1 MSDITQT
8 SFNYAELP
16 TETALEL
23 RLSAERIRTRMKRTA
38 EDIVEIGKELI
49 AAKARINNK
58 PDDKNQPKGYG
69 QFYKW
74 IGSEFGMSEISALR
88 FMQVAERFP
97 NISTNLVEISPS
109 ILYLL
114 AEPKTDSVR
123 EIIIGQVTSGEISP
137 NVKEVKAAIAEAKE
151 QERRARE
158 AQERAEAQNRTLQ
171 QQLLEADQATKTQ
184 VMAAQNRVYTITRQL
199 EEAQAQIANH
209 IPHVVTETVEVVP
222 PELRAKLAKLETDLA
237 EAKRIQKGAT
247 EAAKQLQEEAHQNV
261 LRNFANGDDLKIRNA
276 WFSTYAE
283 SLRSVRA
290 VYATIPSASTLKAWE
305 YTDWQRA
312 RELLEAIAQLKH
324 AYESLLA
331 NTNLTVI
338 DAE

>member
-38 EDIVEIGKELI
+38 EDIVEIGHELMT
-49 AAKARINNK
+49 AKAALGHGN
-58 PDDKNQPKGYG
+58 
-69 QFYKW
+69 FYRW
-74 IGSEFGMSEISALR
+74 IHLEFGMTDSSAVK
-88 FMQVAERFP
+88 FMQVADRFLGKSV
-97 NISTNLVEISPS
+97 IITDFSPT
-109 ILYLL
+109 ILYML
-114 AEPKTDSVR
+114 AAPSTPETVI
-123 EIIIGQVTSGEISP
+123 EQVTLGEISP

>member
-8 SFNYAELP
+8 SFNYAELS
-16 TETALEL
+16 TETELEL

-38 EDIVEIGKELI
+38 EDIVEIGHELI
-49 AAKARINNK
+49 DAKARLNK
-58 PDDKNQPKGYG
+58 TNEEIQNKGYG
-69 QFYKW
+69 QFGSW
-74 IGSEFGMSEISALR
+74 LQSEFGMTDRTAR
-88 FMQVAERFP
+88 NFMQVAEKFP
-97 NISTNLVEISPS
+97 KISEKFSEMSPS
-109 ILYLL
+109 ILYML
-114 AEPKTDSVR
+114 ASPTESVR
-123 EIIIGQVTSGEISP
+123 ETVIAQVQSGEIAP
-137 NVKEVKAAIAEAKE
+137 NVRDVKAAIAEAKE
-151 QERRARE
+151 QERRAKE
-158 AQERAEAQNRTLQ
+158 AQAQAEAQARTLQ

-209 IPHVVTETVEVVP
+209 IPYVVTETVEVVP

-312 RELLEAIAQLKH
+312 RELLEAIARLKH